1 MRRTTPLRW
10 LVLSAALVMLA
21 SPSLAEARAWLG
33 VYTQEVTSD
42 LRDALDLSG
51 DGALVSS
58 VVPDGPAERAGLR
71 KGDVIVS
78 VDRRDIGSPE
88 DLSEIIGDA
97 REGESV
103 SLTVVRKGERLVLAV
118 RLGER
123 PADDEE
129 LAPPAP
135 PAPRAVP
142 APTTP
147 KAPKAPREFRWHS
160 SDDVDDA
167 DKDEIRKRIR
177 EVVPNFEFDDGSGPG
192 RRMVWMGGAGRGRLG
207 VRIES
212 LSDDLASALGA
223 SGTRGALVVEVLK
236 QTPAEAAGIRAGDII
251 TAVEGTAV
259 YDTDDLVKAL
269 ADESGKVS
277 VSIVRRGEKR
287 TVEAALEDSPRAIRL
302 RDGKGPMGLGRMGD
316 DGKFDIRIKGD
327 ADDEDLRKELQEL
340 REQLRELRRELQDNR
355 R

>member
-58 VVPDGPAERAGLR
+58 VVPDGPADRAGLR

-78 VDRRDIGSPE
+78 VDRRDIESPE
-88 DLSEIIGDA
+88 DLTEIIGDA

-142 APTTP
+142 AP

-160 SDDVDDA
+160 SDDVD
-167 DKDEIRKRIR
+167 KDQIRKRIR

-223 SGTRGALVVEVLK
+223 PGTRGALVVEVLK

-277 VSIVRRGEKR
+277 VSLVRRGEKR
-287 TVEAALEDSPRAIRL
+287 TVEAALEDSPRVMRL

-316 DGKFDIRIKGD
+316 DGRFDVRIKGD

-340 REQLRELRRELQDNR
+340 REQLRELRRDLQESR